1 METAQADTVSTDQ
14 ARVTTDRKRNLLT
27 ICYRGAGSRPAA
39 VVTCLEAVRSEL
51 QHLQSEFKLLVDL
64 TDLQSMDLGCATS
77 IGEIMD
83 VCNAYGVAIIIRII
97 PEPSRDIGLQIMSLF
112 HYRNNVQTITCSSAA
127 EANKVLAEWV
137 GFSEDMSQ
145 TNICQICNQAR
156 PPQKGEAAELIRPSL
171 HEFIRK
177 QHPQWDGTG
186 FVCFD
191 HIAHYR
197 SEYVKEVLKDELG
210 ELSELE
216 NEVVENS
223 STSRTILF
231 RVISNNS
238 LSAN

>member
-27 ICYRGAGSRPAA
+27 ICYRGAISPAA

-83 VCNAYGVAIIIRII
+83 VCNAYGVAIIVRII

-127 EANKVLAEWV
+127 EANKVLAESV
-137 GFSEDMSQ
+137 GF
-145 TNICQICNQAR
+145 
-156 PPQKGEAAELIRPSL
+156 QK
-171 HEFIRK
+171 
-177 QHPQWDGTG
+177 T
-186 FVCFD
+186 
-191 HIAHYR
+191 
-197 SEYVKEVLKDELG
+197 
-210 ELSELE
+210 
-216 NEVVENS
+216 
-223 STSRTILF
+223 
-231 RVISNNS
+231 
-238 LSAN
+238 